1 MSLSKII
8 FLDRDGTLIAEPHD
22 FQIDSIEK
30 FSVVPGAISSLVKL
44 KDAGF
49 RFVLVSNQDGLGSRK
64 YPRAKYE
71 VIQRL
76 LLDILRSEGITF
88 DDVLI
93 CPHWSK
99 DRCACRKPALG
110 LVKDYLADPGW
121 DRARSCVIGDRVTDL
136 ELAKA
141 MGVRGFRLG
150 SWNKIARE
158 LLGQPRTGEVD
169 RVTKETSIRAF
180 VDLDGTGVSKIS
192 TGIGFFD
199 HMLEQISK
207 HGGFDLELKVRGD
220 LHIDEHHTVE
230 DVALALGQALSRAL
244 GDKAGVGRYGFF
256 LPMDEA
262 SARVGLD
269 LSGRPYFKF
278 AGKFKREK
286 VGGLPTELVPH
297 FFRSLAEAMGA
308 TLHLTLEGEN
318 EHHMVE
324 SAFKAVGRSIRM
336 AAARTG
342 SAGIPSTKG
351 VL

>member
-1 MSLSKII
+1 LSKIL
-8 FLDRDGTLIAEPHD
+8 FLDRDGTLIEEPHD

-30 FSVVPGAISSLVKL
+30 FRVVKDVLPCLVKL

-49 RFVLVSNQDGLGSRK
+49 RLVMVSNQDGLGRRS

-71 VIQRL
+71 MIQKL
-76 LLDILRSEGITF
+76 LLGILASEGIVF
-88 DDVLI
+88 EQVLI
-93 CPHWSK
+93 CPHRPQ
-99 DRCACRKPALG
+99 DRCACRKPGLG
-110 LVKDYLADPGW
+110 LVKGYLADAGW
-121 DRARSCVIGDRVTDL
+121 DRERSWVIGDRDTDL
-136 ELAKA
+136 ELAKN
-141 MGVRGFRLG
+141 MGVRGYKLG
-150 SWNKIARE
+150 SWKRITRE
-158 LLGQPRTGEVD
+158 LLGRPRTGKVE
-169 RVTKETSIRAF
+169 RVTKETSIIAV
-180 VDLDGTGVSKIS
+180 VDLDGTGASSIT

-207 HGGFDLELKVRGD
+207 HGGFDLDLKVKGD

-230 DVALALGQALSRAL
+230 DVALALGHALNRAL

-278 AGKFKREK
+278 SGKFKREK

-297 FFRSLAEAMGA
+297 FFRSLAESMGA
-308 TLHLTLEGEN
+308 TLHLTLEGQN

-342 SAGIPSTKG
+342 SAGVPSTKG

>member
-1 MSLSKII
+1 MSLSKIL
-8 FLDRDGTLIAEPHD
+8 FLDRDGTLIQEPYD
-22 FQIDSIEK
+22 FQVDSLAK
-30 FSVVPGAISSLVKL
+30 FRLVPQAITSLVKL
-44 KDAGF
+44 RDAGY
-49 RFVLVSNQDGLGSRK
+49 RFVMVSNQDGLGTK
-64 YPRAKYE
+64 AYPRANYKM
-71 VIQRL
+71 IQEL
-76 LLDILRSEGITF
+76 LLGILASEGIIF
-88 DDVLI
+88 EAILI
-93 CPHWSK
+93 CPHWPK

-110 LVKDYLADPGW
+110 LVKKYLADPGW
-121 DRARSCVIGDRVTDL
+121 DRSRSWVIGDRDTDV
-136 ELAKA
+136 ELARA
-141 MGVRGFRLG
+141 MGVRAYKLG
-150 SWNKIARE
+150 SWKKITRE
-158 LLGQPRTGEVD
+158 LLGRPRAGKVE
-169 RVTKETSIRAF
+169 RVTKETSITAA
-180 VDLDGTGVSKIS
+180 VDLDGTGASKIS

-199 HMLEQISK
+199 HMLEQIAK
-207 HGGFDLELKVRGD
+207 HGGFDLDLKVRGD

-278 AGKFKREK
+278 SGKFKREK

-297 FFRSLAEAMGA
+297 FFRSLAESMGA

-342 SAGIPSTKG
+342 GAGVPSTKG